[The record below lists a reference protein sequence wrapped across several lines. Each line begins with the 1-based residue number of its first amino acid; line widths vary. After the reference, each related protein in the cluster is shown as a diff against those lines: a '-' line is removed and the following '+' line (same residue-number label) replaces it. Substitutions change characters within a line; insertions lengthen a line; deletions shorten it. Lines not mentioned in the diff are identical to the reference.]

1 MSVAGKR
8 LLLVVPAA
16 TSFLT
21 FLNGV
26 AEEWRR
32 LGGAVAVATGPDLP
46 GHNPAGQDTV
56 PGGRAA
62 WPEGIERLPLP
73 EFRMGSP
80 LAMLRAAGSLRGH
93 IRAWRPDIVHAHFA
107 AAVFLAALVRT
118 FAAHP
123 PLVWM
128 GTFHGLHGSAGS
140 GPRSAVLAAVE
151 RWSSRRMTQVCV
163 LNAEDRAALQPR
175 IGGVPVHAH
184 SSCGVGCDL
193 DRFDAGR
200 FSAADRLAARRTA
213 GLSLD
218 TFVLV
223 FLGRQ
228 TAFKGFDAAVRSYRL
243 LRASGIDATLV
254 VVGSTDDVHGS
265 GLSAAEQSALDRDPQ
280 VIRTGWQWNL
290 SPWLAI
296 ADCCVL
302 PSVREGMPV
311 SLMESLAMGVPV
323 ITVDSRGCRDVVR
336 NGVDGFVL
344 PSTEPQGLAGAAM
357 KLATDRPLLES
368 MRAAAIA
375 GRGRFD
381 RSFYTAEQIAIYA
394 HSGGHAAHPPRHG
407 AGSRGEQT
415 AASSSDFGSP
425 QGRSPAS

>member
-8 LLLVVPAA
+8 LLLVMPAA

-46 GHNPAGQDTV
+46 GHNLPGQDTV

-107 AAVFLAALVRT
+107 AAVFLAAFVRT
-118 FAAHP
+118 FAGNP

-184 SSCGVGCDL
+184 SCCGVGCDL
-193 DRFDAGR
+193 DRFNAAR
-200 FSAADRLAARRTA
+200 FSAADRLNRRCSV
-213 GLSLD
+213 GLSPD
-218 TFVLV
+218 AFVLV

-228 TAFKGFDAAVRSYRL
+228 TAFKGFATAVRSYRL
-243 LRASGIDATLV
+243 LRASGIDAALV
-254 VVGSTDDVHGS
+254 IVGSTDDVHGS
-265 GLSAAEQSALDRDPQ
+265 GLSAKEVRTLDDDPH
-280 VIRTGWQWNL
+280 VVRTGWQWDV

-296 ADCCVL
+296 ADACVL

-311 SLMESLAMGVPV
+311 SLMESLAMGVPA
-323 ITVDSRGCRDVVR
+323 ITIDSRGCRDVVR

-344 PSTEPQGLAGAAM
+344 SSASAKDITRAAAV
-357 KLATDRPLLES
+357 LATDRQVRET

-375 GRGRFD
+375 GRSRFD
-381 RSFYTAEQIAIYA
+381 RRIYNTEQVTLYA
-394 HSGGHAAHPPRHG
+394 QLLGREAGPSTGGTFAFPSHV
-407 AGSRGEQT
+407 
-415 AASSSDFGSP
+415 
-425 QGRSPAS
+425 

>member
-1 MSVAGKR
+1 MSLAGKR

-21 FLNGV
+21 FLADV
-26 AEEWRR
+26 AAEWRR
-32 LGGAVAVATGPDLP
+32 LGGVVAVATGPDLP
-46 GHNPAGQDTV
+46 GHRLPGHGQPGDASAAG
-56 PGGRAA
+56 GHGA
-62 WPEGIERLPLP
+62 WPEGVERLPLP

-80 LAMLRAAGSLRGH
+80 LAMFRAAGSLRGH
-93 IRAWRPDIVHAHFA
+93 VRAWRPDIVHAHFA

-118 FAAHP
+118 FTGHP

-140 GPRSAVLAAVE
+140 GPRSAVLVAVE
-151 RWSSRRMTQVCV
+151 RWSARRMTQVCV

-175 IGGVPVHAH
+175 IGGVPVHVHA
-184 SSCGVGCDL
+184 SCGVGCDL
-193 DRFDAGR
+193 DRFDARR
-200 FSAADRLAARRTA
+200 FSAADRVAARQAA
-213 GLSLD
+213 GLSPA

-228 TAFKGFDAAVRSYRL
+228 TAFKGFDAAVRGYRR
-243 LRASGIDATLV
+243 LRNAGIDAALV
-254 VVGSTDDVHGS
+254 IVGSADYVHGS
-265 GLSAAEQSALDRDPQ
+265 GLTAAERRDLDRDPH
-280 VIRTGWQWNL
+280 VVRTGWQWDV

-296 ADCCVL
+296 ADCCLL

-336 NGVDGFVL
+336 DGVDGFVL
-344 PSTEPQGLAGAAM
+344 PSTAPEGLAEAAL
-357 KLATDRPLLES
+357 KLATDRPLRES
-368 MRAAAIA
+368 MRAAAVA

-381 RSFYTAEQIAIYA
+381 RRLSTAEQIAIYA
-394 HSGGHAAHPPRHG
+394 HPGG
-407 AGSRGEQT
+407 
-415 AASSSDFGSP
+415 
-425 QGRSPAS
+425 QGRSQAS

>member
-21 FLNGV
+21 FLTGV

-46 GHNPAGQDTV
+46 GHGLPGQDLPSHGLPGQDAV
-56 PGGRAA
+56 PAGRAA

-107 AAVFLAALVRT
+107 AAVFLTALVRSFT
-118 FAAHP
+118 AHP

-140 GPRSAVLAAVE
+140 GPRSAVLVAVE
-151 RWSSRRMTQVCV
+151 RWSARRMTEVCV
-163 LNAEDRAALQPR
+163 LNAEDQAALQPR
-175 IGGVPVHAH
+175 IGGAPIHLHA
-184 SSCGVGCDL
+184 SCGVGCDL
-193 DRFDAGR
+193 DRFDARR
-200 FSAADRLAARRTA
+200 FSAADRLAARRAA
-213 GLSLD
+213 GLSPD
-218 TFVLV
+218 AFVLV

-228 TAFKGFDAAVRSYRL
+228 TAFKGFDAAVRGYRR
-243 LRASGIDATLV
+243 LREAGIDAALV
-254 VVGSTDDVHGS
+254 IVGSADDVHSS
-265 GLSAAEQSALDRDPQ
+265 GLTAAERRDLDRDPH
-280 VIRTGWQWNL
+280 VVRTGWQWDV

-296 ADCCVL
+296 ADACLL

-311 SLMESLAMGVPV
+311 SLMESLAMGVPA

-336 NGVDGFVL
+336 DCVDGFVL
-344 PSTEPQGLAGAAM
+344 PSTEPQGLAEAALR
-357 KLATDRPLLES
+357 LATDRPLLEA

-381 RSFYTAEQIAIYA
+381 RRLYTAEQNAIYA
-394 HSGGHAAHPPRHG
+394 HQGR
-407 AGSRGEQT
+407 
-415 AASSSDFGSP
+415 
-425 QGRSPAS
+425 QGRSQAS

>member
-21 FLNGV
+21 FLADV
-26 AEEWRR
+26 AAEWRR
-32 LGGAVAVATGPDLP
+32 RGGAVAVATGPDLP
-46 GHNPAGQDTV
+46 GHSSAAGGQV
-56 PGGRAA
+56 A

-118 FAAHP
+118 FAANP
-123 PLVWM
+123 PLVWI
-128 GTFHGLHGSAGS
+128 GTFHGLHASAGA
-140 GPRSAVLAAVE
+140 GPQSAVVAAIE
-151 RWSSRRMTQVCV
+151 RWAARRMTQVCV

-175 IGGVPVHAH
+175 IGGVPIHLHA
-184 SSCGVGCDL
+184 SCGVGCDL
-193 DRFDAGR
+193 DRFDARR
-200 FSAADRLAARRTA
+200 FSAADRLAARQAA
-213 GLSLD
+213 GLSPD

-228 TAFKGFDAAVRSYRL
+228 TEFKGFASAVRCYRL
-243 LRASGIDATLV
+243 LRASGIDAALV
-254 VVGSTDDVHGS
+254 VIGSTDDVHGS
-265 GLSAAEQSALDRDPQ
+265 GLSAKELRTLDDDPH
-280 VIRTGWQWNL
+280 VVRTGWQWDV

-296 ADCCVL
+296 ADACLL

-311 SLMESLAMGVPV
+311 SLMESLAMGMPA

-336 NGVDGFVL
+336 SGVDGFVL
-344 PSTEPQGLAGAAM
+344 PSTEPQGLAGAAV

-394 HSGGHAAHPPRHG
+394 HPGGHVAHPPRHT
-407 AGSRGEQT
+407 AGSRGEKT
-415 AASSSDFGSP
+415 VASPSDFRSP
-425 QGRSPAS
+425 QGRSQPS